1 MGRTGQVQEMD
12 VRGRIEASLKDAMRA
27 RDAHRLSTLRL
38 ITAAIKDRDIAAR
51 SDGEQARVDDAEVLA
66 LLGRMVR
73 QRQESA
79 RAYEEGG
86 RLELVEKER
95 AEIRMIEEFLPRPLS
110 ADQVEA
116 AIAAAIGETGAT
128 SLRDMGKVMA
138 VLKSRHVGRMDFS
151 AVGPQVKARL
161 G

>member
-1 MGRTGQVQEMD
+1 MD
-12 VRGRIEASLKDAMRA
+12 VRGRVDAALKQAMRA
-27 RDAHRLSTLRL
+27 RDAQRLSTLRL

-51 SDGEQARVDDAEVLA
+51 SEGEDAKVDDDELLT

-86 RLELVEKER
+86 RLELVERER
-95 AEIRMIEEFLPRPLS
+95 AEIRTIEEFLPRPLS
-110 ADQVEA
+110 PDQVEA
-116 AIAAAIGETGAT
+116 AIAAAIEETGAT
-128 SLRDMGKVMA
+128 ALRDMGKVMA
-138 VLKSRHVGRMDFS
+138 LLKSRHVGRMDFA